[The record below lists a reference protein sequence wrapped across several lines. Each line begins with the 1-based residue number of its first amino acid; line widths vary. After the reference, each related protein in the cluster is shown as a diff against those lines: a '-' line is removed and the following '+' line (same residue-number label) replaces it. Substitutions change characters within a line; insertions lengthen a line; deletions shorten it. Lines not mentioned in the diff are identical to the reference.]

1 MFYRKINKLENDEYD
16 EYPDDYYLDLTIRK
30 MHKNYDSY
38 EMNSPLR
45 SHIELCESKLIDKY
59 W

>member
-1 MFYRKINKLENDEYD
+1 
-16 EYPDDYYLDLTIRK
+16 

-59 W
+59 